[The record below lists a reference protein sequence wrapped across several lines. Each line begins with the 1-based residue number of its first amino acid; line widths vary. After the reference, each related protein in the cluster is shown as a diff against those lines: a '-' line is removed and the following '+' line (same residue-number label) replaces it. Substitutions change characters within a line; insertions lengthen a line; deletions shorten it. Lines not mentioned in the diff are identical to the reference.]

1 MGNSTEVPSKT
12 ENRDMI
18 YENMKIEIENIRFS
32 NPTLGHRSRRDET
45 SSKRYV
51 HPVFIAA
58 LFTRSEIWKELKCP
72 STDEWIK
79 MCCALCVYVCVCV
92 YTQP

>member
-1 MGNSTEVPSKT
+1 MEVPSKT

-92 YTQP
+92 SL